1 MNQVEINGGQL
12 SSVLDRKLRITINEV
27 CEILSIKRDKLG
39 KLMKNDPTFP
49 IGIKEGTTRQ
59 ASVYFDVAEIRH
71 WWAKKVMNAREY
83 SIDSNSMTLDEK
95 TCC

>member
-12 SSVLDRKLRITINEV
+12 SSVLNRKLRITTNEV
-27 CEILSIKRDKLG
+27 CELLSIKRDKLG

-59 ASVYFDVAEIRH
+59 AAVYFDTRQIVCWWQAKVNDAEFI
-71 WWAKKVMNAREY
+71 
-83 SIDSNSMTLDEK
+83 
-95 TCC
+95 

>member
-12 SSVLDRKLRITINEV
+12 SNILDRKLRITINEV

-59 ASVYFDVAEIRH
+59 AAVYFDTKQIVC
-71 WWAKKVMNAREY
+71 WWQAKVHQTK
-83 SIDSNSMTLDEK
+83 TLELK
-95 TCC
+95 M